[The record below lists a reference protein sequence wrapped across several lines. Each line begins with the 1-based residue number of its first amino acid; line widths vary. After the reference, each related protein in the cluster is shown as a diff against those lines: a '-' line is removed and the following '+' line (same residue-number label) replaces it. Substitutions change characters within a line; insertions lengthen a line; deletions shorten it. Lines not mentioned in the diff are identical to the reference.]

1 MNLGATIKQL
11 RKRKGLT
18 QEDLAHQAGT
28 TAASISR
35 IEADK
40 YRPGAE
46 LLGSLAFVL
55 EVKVYELMA
64 LAEGLTPAGLV
75 SGGFKPDEE
84 AVIGYYRKMPEKERA
99 LYRAIGASL
108 SKVRRTK

>member
-1 MNLGATIKQL
+1 MNLGGAIKQL

-18 QEDLAHQAGT
+18 QEELAHQAGT

-55 EVKVYELMA
+55 DVRVYELMA
-64 LAEGLTPAGLV
+64 LAEGLTPTALI

-84 AVIGYYRKMPEKERA
+84 LVVGYFRKMPERERA
-99 LYRAIGASL
+99 LYKAIGASL